1 MRDSTELPDLRMLP
15 SFVLVTH
22 EDCDPRRVEKLSQRI
37 KLEGVFKHPPIVAE
51 IPGTD
56 RYVVLDGANRTTAVQ
71 SLGMPHIVAQLVRY
85 EEPEVVL
92 DTWYHV
98 VAGMPIVDFEQ
109 ALTQVTGLELEE
121 TSLESARQALAE
133 QRAAAYIVCESG
145 VRIAVNTRGLL
156 CPDVRLLTHIVS
168 AYRGH
173 AEIFRASNDIWEKQK
188 PYYPG
193 ITALVIFPRLC
204 PDDVIEAARTG
215 QKVPT
220 GITRHVISPRA
231 LNINIPLWVLAVD
244 WPLAQKEAWLH
255 EWLMERMGSNA
266 IRYYSESTFT
276 YNEY

>member
-15 SFVLVTH
+15 SSNLVTH

-37 KLEGVFKHPPIVAE
+37 KQEGVFKHPPIVAE

-56 RYVVLDGANRTTAVQ
+56 RFVVLDGANRTTAVQ
-71 SLGMPHIVAQLVRY
+71 SLGMPHIVAQLVHY

-98 VAGMPIVDFEQ
+98 VAGMPVDDFEG
-109 ALTQVTGLELEE
+109 ALTQVTGLELELV
-121 TSLESARQALAE
+121 SLDDARQALAA

-156 CPDVRLLTHIVS
+156 CPDVRLLTDIVS
-168 AYRGH
+168 AYRGQSD
-173 AEIFRASNDIWEKQK
+173 IFRASNDLWEKQK

-204 PDDVIEAARTG
+204 PLDVIEAARSG
-215 QKVPT
+215 EKVPT
-220 GITRHVISPRA
+220 GITRHIIAQRA
-231 LNINIPLWVLAVD
+231 LNINIPLWILAVD
-244 WPLAQKEAWLH
+244 WSLARKEQWLH
-255 EWLMERMGSNA
+255 DWLMERMSSDA

-276 YNEY
+276 FNEY